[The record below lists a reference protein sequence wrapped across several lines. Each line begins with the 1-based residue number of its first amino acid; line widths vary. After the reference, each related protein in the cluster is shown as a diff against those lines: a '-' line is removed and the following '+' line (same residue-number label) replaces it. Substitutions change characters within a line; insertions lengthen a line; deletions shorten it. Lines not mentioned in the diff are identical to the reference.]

1 MILFDSAGVFFAI
14 REGFCFVRAKGLGY
28 VVKRTCLW
36 VSCVVVGD
44 EELVVGVGV
53 DFRDVGGSR

>member
-1 MILFDSAGVFFAI
+1 MCFFAI
-14 REGFCFVRAKGLGY
+14 REYSCFVRAKRLGD
-28 VVKRTCLW
+28 VVKRTCMW